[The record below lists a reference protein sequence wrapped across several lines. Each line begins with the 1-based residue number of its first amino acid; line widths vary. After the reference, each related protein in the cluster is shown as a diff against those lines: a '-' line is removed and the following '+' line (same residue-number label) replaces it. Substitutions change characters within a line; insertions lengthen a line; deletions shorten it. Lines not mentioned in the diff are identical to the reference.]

1 MCKKKGRINK
11 RSQPLDRLDLSYLL
25 KSWDVYIKGVMAY
38 CWLSNYTKR
47 KKWVRPHVPLLQRNQ
62 SVASSLQPKRIKI
75 LCDIHA
81 CAVIYSPF
89 NSIPEIWPPNSEV
102 HKVIEKFEI
111 LTEEEQTE
119 ASVNHEEFLTQ
130 TITKDEKVKRLT
142 EDNNDKFMKE
152 LMYACLNGNLGDLA
166 MDDSMAGH
174 EILGVYSYPVT
185 NVSLSIPQD
194 RHSARGNLC
203 EFIDDYLKKLYHHR
217 NVTLNNPHAS

>member
-1 MCKKKGRINK
+1 MTR
-11 RSQPLDRLDLSYLL
+11 
-25 KSWDVYIKGVMAY
+25 
-38 CWLSNYTKR
+38 
-47 KKWVRPHVPLLQRNQ
+47 
-62 SVASSLQPKRIKI
+62 
-75 LCDIHA
+75 
-81 CAVIYSPF
+81 PF

-174 EILGVYSYPVT
+174 EILGVYSYVY
-185 NVSLSIPQD
+185 I
-194 RHSARGNLC
+194 
-203 EFIDDYLKKLYHHR
+203 
-217 NVTLNNPHAS
+217 

>member
-1 MCKKKGRINK
+1 MRINF
-11 RSQPLDRLDLSYLL
+11 DE
-25 KSWDVYIKGVMAY
+25 
-38 CWLSNYTKR
+38 
-47 KKWVRPHVPLLQRNQ
+47 
-62 SVASSLQPKRIKI
+62 IKI
-75 LCDIHA
+75 LCDIDA

-174 EILGVYSYPVT
+174 EILGVYSYVYIKKKIYKFEDLKFVFWTYLYVIFFKKFGSLLRMFHLASPRTGIVLVVT
-185 NVSLSIPQD
+185 CVSLLMIIS
-194 RHSARGNLC
+194 RS
-203 EFIDDYLKKLYHHR
+203 FIIIE
-217 NVTLNNPHAS
+217 T